1 MQVHVQLFANLRD
14 CLPEGSQR
22 GKALVELPE
31 PASLADLFDFLGV
44 ERCISGSNSFEEQ
57 LSAWQ
62 ISLNGEFTQD
72 LGASLHEGDQVIVFP
87 HMAGG

>member
-22 GKALVELPE
+22 GRAIVELSE
-31 PASLADLFDFLGV
+31 SASLADVFKFLDV
-44 ERCISGSNSFEEQ
+44 ERCISGSDSFAEQ
-57 LSAWQ
+57 ISAWQ
-62 ISLNGEFTQD
+62 ISVNGEFTQD
-72 LGASLHEGDQVIVFP
+72 LGAGLHDGDQVIVFP